1 MELGNLLEQALS
13 VLPAVNFYY
22 RLYEGETRNEL
33 GVKIPS
39 YGQWL
44 SCRGM
49 VQPVNRSKYEDLGL
63 DFAKNYINVWGTLN
77 LKTVGLQNQP
87 DQILWNSCIWTIT
100 AVNEWF
106 QYNNWVNVTAVQD
119 KRVDSMPTPFPPM
132 S

>member
-1 MELGNLLEQALS
+1 MELGNLLELALT

-22 RLYEGETRNEL
+22 RHYEGETRNEL

-39 YGQWL
+39 YGQWQV
-44 SCRGM
+44 CRGM
-49 VQPVNRSKYEDLGL
+49 VQPVQRSKYEDLGL

-87 DQILWNSCIWTIT
+87 DQILWNGCLWNIT

-106 QYNNWVNVTAVQD
+106 QYNSWVNVTAVQD
-119 KRVDSMPTPFPPM
+119 KRVDSMPQLP
-132 S
+132 